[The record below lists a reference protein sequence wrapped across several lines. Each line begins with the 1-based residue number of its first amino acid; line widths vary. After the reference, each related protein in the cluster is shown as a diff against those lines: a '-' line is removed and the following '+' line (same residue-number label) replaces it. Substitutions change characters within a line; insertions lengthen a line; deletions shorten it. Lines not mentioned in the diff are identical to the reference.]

1 MNHPAF
7 YVLATILTIVVLYI
21 LISLAYMR
29 RRKSAFMNMQ
39 DQLRVGDPIL
49 VANSIY
55 GTVRSIRGDR
65 VEVEVAENVVIT
77 ADRATVFAFPGVPE
91 EAKKK

>member
-1 MNHPAF
+1 MHPAI
-7 YVLATILTIVVLYI
+7 YVLATILAIFVLYI

-29 RRKSAFMNMQ
+29 RRKNSFLDMQ
-39 DQLRVGDPIL
+39 EQLRVGDAVL

-55 GTVRSIRGDR
+55 GTVRSIRNDR

-77 ADRATVFAFPGVPE
+77 ADRATVFGFPRVPE